1 MPTTTVDLPDM
12 LYQYIESEVEDG
24 RYQSKAEAIRHMIRR
39 EMERK
44 HADDEQLSQETRE
57 KIRSARERDD
67 IEGDVRDLIED
78 HV

>member
-12 LYQYIESEVEDG
+12 LYRYIESEVEDG
-24 RYQSKAEAIRHMIRR
+24 RYQSKAEAIRYMIRR

-44 HADDEQLSQETRE
+44 HAVDEHLSQETRE
-57 KIRSARERDD
+57 KIRRARERGDV
-67 IEGDVRDLIED
+67 EGDVSELVEG

>member
-24 RYQSKAEAIRHMIRR
+24 RYQSKAEAIRYMIRR

-44 HADDEQLSQETRE
+44 HAVDEHLSKETLA
-57 KIRSARERDD
+57 KIRKARERGDV
-67 IEGDVRDLIED
+67 EGDVSELVED